1 MLKDRDIQ
9 VAAFKFLW
17 PLRLHALRRSAQDD
31 TSAGRRPASFVFRLI
46 KPGAS

>member
-17 PLRLHALRRSAQDD
+17 ILRLHALRRSAQDD
-31 TSAGRRPASFVFRLI
+31 TSAGVAPPLSSFV
-46 KPGAS
+46 